1 MAREFKI
8 SIVSPDR
15 TVVDELAVSVIAP
28 GIQGYLGILAG
39 HEPLI
44 TELATGIITYRR
56 PDNSDENVAVSE
68 GCLEVSEGQVIVL
81 AVTAERASD
90 IDIARAETAADRA
103 RDRLLGR
110 EPGTDLT
117 RANLSLVRA
126 INRLRVVGG
135 RR

>member
-81 AVTAERASD
+81 ADTAERASD
-90 IDIARAETAADRA
+90 IDIARAEMAADRA

-110 EPGTDLT
+110 EPGTNLE

-126 INRLRVVGG
+126 INRVRVVGG